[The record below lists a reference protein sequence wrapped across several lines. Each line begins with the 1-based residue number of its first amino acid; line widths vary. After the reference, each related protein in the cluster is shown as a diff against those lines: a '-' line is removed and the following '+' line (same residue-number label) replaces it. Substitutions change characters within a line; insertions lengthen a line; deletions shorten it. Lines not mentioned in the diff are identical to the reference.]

1 MWGFWKLSFQNWC
14 SDCMELV
21 GYLFFGITGTFFVMW
36 SVTELWT
43 VHLKLKQIYTLDMKL
58 NNWRICYVIQILAVS
73 LLIFVWFALYVSEKS
88 VWNCWFVCFFMVL
101 SAVQSLSHVRLF
113 ATPWTTARQ
122 ASLSITNSRSPP
134 KPMSIES
141 VMPSNHLI
149 HSRPLLLPSIFPS
162 IRVFSNESAL
172 CIFHGL
178 WVSYPLY
185 FEALFLIHVCLWF
198 LPHLDLFLLLPVCNV
213 LLCPFL
219 TSNSVLSDTALYIP
233 SSFDLYLPGMSCNTV
248 FPRFTFFC
256 LLGILGLGLAVGEGK
271 LKIAV
276 V

>member
-1 MWGFWKLSFQNWC
+1 MLSK
-14 SDCMELV
+14 S
-21 GYLFFGITGTFFVMW
+21 
-36 SVTELWT
+36 S
-43 VHLKLKQIYTLDMKL
+43 
-58 NNWRICYVIQILAVS
+58 VS
-73 LLIFVWFALYVSEKS
+73 LPIFVWFALYVSEKS
-88 VWNCWFVCFFMVL
+88 VWNCWFVCFFMVSVQFSRSVMSD
-101 SAVQSLSHVRLF
+101 SATL
-113 ATPWTTARQ
+113 WTTARQ
-122 ASLSITNSRSPP
+122 ASLSITNSQSPP

-149 HSRPLLLPSIFPS
+149 CRPLLLPSISPS

-172 CIFHGL
+172 RIFHGL

-198 LPHLDLFLLLPVCNV
+198 LRHLDLFLFLPVCNI
-213 LLCPFL
+213 LLCLFL
-219 TSNSVLSDTALYIP
+219 TSHSVLSDTTLYIP

-256 LLGILGLGLAVGEGK
+256 LLGILGLGLAVREGK

>member
-101 SAVQSLSHVRLF
+101 SAVQSLSHVQLF

-134 KPMSIES
+134 KTMSI
-141 VMPSNHLI
+141 H
-149 HSRPLLLPSIFPS
+149 
-162 IRVFSNESAL
+162 
-172 CIFHGL
+172 FH
-178 WVSYPLY
+178 
-185 FEALFLIHVCLWF
+185 FCLR
-198 LPHLDLFLLLPVCNV
+198 
-213 LLCPFL
+213 
-219 TSNSVLSDTALYIP
+219 
-233 SSFDLYLPGMSCNTV
+233 SSFYSPLPWFHSPQCSQSDLYKMLRM
-248 FPRFTFFC
+248 
-256 LLGILGLGLAVGEGK
+256 IM
-271 LKIAV
+271 I
-276 V
+276 